1 MENNIFKFRNFLQ
14 SSFWGAAGCLAIVI
28 IMIFPIPPMM
38 LDVLLSFVLA
48 LSIMILLLSIYAK
61 KPLDFSTF
69 PTVLLVM
76 TLFRLSLNVAT
87 TKSILLRGGGEGTQ
101 AAGQIIE
108 AFGEFIVGG
117 NYVVGIIVFLIL
129 VVINFMVITKGAGR
143 AAEVA
148 ARFTLDAMPGKQM
161 AIDADLNAGLL
172 KEEEARKRR
181 AEIAEEADFYG
192 SMDGASKFVRGD
204 AIAGILIAFINI
216 IGGIIVGMAQNGMGF
231 EQATQTFTL
240 LTIGDGLISQIPA
253 LIIST
258 AAGIIITRSNVDDEF
273 GEQVKKQ
280 IQFQPKTILMASFAL
295 LVIGVI
301 PGMPILPFWMMGFG
315 GLGLAWYIEKK
326 REAEAI
332 EATQK
337 TSEEE
342 KESSDKLETL
352 LNLELVEM
360 DIGYGLVNLVD
371 SNQDGDFLERI
382 NHMRKQFALSWGVII
397 PSVKIKDNLDLK
409 PGGYSIKIKGMEVA
423 SGELMSDYC
432 LAIDSGTVVEK
443 IEGPET
449 FEPVF
454 GLNAV
459 WITEDQKEDAQ
470 YNGYYVVDLSTIL
483 ATHLTEIIKTNLHE
497 LLGRQEFQHILDN
510 FKEKYPKIVDD
521 LINKDILPL
530 GKVLKTVQNLLR
542 EGVSIRDL
550 RTILE
555 TLAEHGATIKDTDV
569 LTELVRCSLHRT
581 ITESIKSDEGD
592 IPLFTLDRK
601 IEDEVARGIVE
612 TERGRHVSLEP
623 SVIQKILTEINKQT
637 ENATKMGEKMIILC
651 SPSIRIHFKNLMENF
666 VPNLIVVTHEEL
678 SPNANIRSLG
688 TVSL

>member
-1 MENNIFKFRNFLQ
+1 MNDSFLNFRGLLKT
-14 SSFWGAAGCLAIVI
+14 SFWSAVGCLAIVI
-28 IMIFPIPPMM
+28 IMIVPIPPML
-38 LDVLLSFVLA
+38 LDILLSFVLA

-69 PTVLLVM
+69 PTVLLMM

-87 TKSILLRGGGEGTQ
+87 TKSILLRGGADGTQ
-101 AAGQIIE
+101 AAGHIIK

-117 NYVVGIIVFLIL
+117 NYVVGIIVFIIL

-172 KEEEARKRR
+172 KEEEARRKRE
-181 AEIAEEADFYG
+181 EIAEEADFYG

-216 IGGIIVGMAQNGMGF
+216 IGGIIVGMAQNDMNF

-258 AAGIIITRSNVDDEF
+258 AAGIIITRSNVNDEF

-280 IQFQPKTILMASFAL
+280 VKIQPKSILMASFAL
-295 LVIGVI
+295 LFIGVI
-301 PGMPILPFWMMGFG
+301 PKMPMLPFWFMGLS
-315 GLGLAWYIEKK
+315 GLVLAWYIEKK
-326 REAEAI
+326 
-332 EATQK
+332 
-337 TSEEE
+337 SEEE
-342 KESSDKLETL
+342 KAAILQKASEGKEDSSEKLESL
-352 LNLELVEM
+352 LNLDLVEM
-360 DIGYGLVNLVD
+360 EIGYGLVSLVD
-371 SNQDGDFLERI
+371 ANQDGDFLERI
-382 NHMRKQFALSWGVII
+382 NHMRKQFALSRGVIV

-409 PGGYSIKIKGMEVA
+409 PGGYGIKIKGIKVA
-423 SGELMSDYC
+423 SGELMLGYF
-432 LAIDSGTVVEK
+432 LAMDSGTVVDK
-443 IEGPET
+443 IEGIET
-449 FEPVF
+449 VEPVF

-483 ATHLTEIIKTNLHE
+483 ATHLTEIIKSNLHE
-497 LLGRQEFQHILDN
+497 LLGRQELVHILDN
-510 FKEKYPKIVDD
+510 FKESYPKIVDD
-521 LINKDILPL
+521 LIPDILPL
-530 GKVLKTVQNLLR
+530 GKILKTVQNLLK

-555 TLAEHGATIKDTDV
+555 TLAEHGDTIKDEGL
-569 LTELVRCSLHRT
+569 LTEAVRRALRRT
-581 ITESIKSDEGD
+581 ITEDIKNEKGE
-592 IPLFTLDRK
+592 IPLFTLDKK
-601 IEDEVARGIVE
+601 IEDQVYQGIVE
-612 TERGRHVSLEP
+612 TERGLQVSLEP
-623 SVIQKILTEINKQT
+623 KIIQSILTEINQKMESAT
-637 ENATKMGEKMIILC
+637 EMGEKMIIVC
-651 SPSIRIHFKNLMENF
+651 NSNVRGHFKKLMENF
-666 VPNLIVVTHEEL
+666 IPNLVVVAHDEL
-678 SPNANIRSLG
+678 SADANIRSLG

>member
-1 MENNIFKFRNFLQ
+1 MNDSFLSFRGLLKT
-14 SSFWGAAGCLAIVI
+14 SFWSAIGCLAIVI
-28 IMIFPIPPMM
+28 IMIVPIPPMF
-38 LDVLLSFVLA
+38 LDILLSFVLA

-61 KPLDFSTF
+61 RPLDFSTF
-69 PTVLLVM
+69 PTVLLMM

-87 TKSILLRGGGEGTQ
+87 TKSILLRGGADGTE
-101 AAGQIIE
+101 AAGHIIK

-117 NYVVGIIVFLIL
+117 NYVVGIIVFIIL

-172 KEEEARKRR
+172 KEDEARRKRE
-181 AEIAEEADFYG
+181 EIAEEADFYG

-216 IGGIIVGMAQNGMGF
+216 IGGIIVGMAQNNMSF

-280 IQFQPKTILMASFAL
+280 VKIQPKSILMASFAL
-295 LVIGVI
+295 LFIGVI
-301 PGMPILPFWMMGFG
+301 PKMPMLPFWFMGLS
-315 GLGLAWYIEKK
+315 GLVLAWYIEKK
-326 REAEAI
+326 RE
-332 EATQK
+332 
-337 TSEEE
+337 EE
-342 KESSDKLETL
+342 KAEVLKKASEGKKDPSEKLENL
-352 LNLELVEM
+352 LNLDLVEM
-360 DIGYGLVNLVD
+360 EIGYGLVSLVD
-371 SNQDGDFLERI
+371 AKQDGDFLERI
-382 NHMRKQFALSWGVII
+382 NHMRKQFALSRGVIV

-409 PGGYSIKIKGMEVA
+409 PGGYSINIKGVKVA
-423 SGELMSDYC
+423 SGELMLGYY
-432 LAIDSGTVVEK
+432 LAMDSGTVVDK
-443 IEGPET
+443 IEGIET
-449 FEPVF
+449 VEPVF

-459 WITEDQKEDAQ
+459 WVTEDQKEDAQ

-483 ATHLTEIIKTNLHE
+483 ATHLTEIIKSNLHE
-497 LLGRQEFQHILDN
+497 LLGRQELVHILDN
-510 FKEKYPKIVDD
+510 FKESYPKIVDD
-521 LINKDILPL
+521 LIPDILPL
-530 GKVLKTVQNLLR
+530 GKVLKTVQNLLK

-555 TLAEHGATIKDTDV
+555 TLAEHGDTIKDEGL
-569 LTELVRCSLHRT
+569 LTEVARRALRRT
-581 ITESIKSDEGD
+581 ITEDIKNEKGE
-592 IPLFTLDRK
+592 IPLFTLDKK
-601 IEDEVARGIVE
+601 IEDQVYRGIVE
-612 TERGRHVSLEP
+612 TERGLQVSLEP
-623 SVIQKILTEINKQT
+623 KIIQNILTEINKKMESAT
-637 ENATKMGEKMIILC
+637 EMGEKMIIVC
-651 SPSIRIHFKNLMENF
+651 NSNVRGHFKKLMENF
-666 VPNLIVVTHEEL
+666 IPNLVVVAHDEL
-678 SPNANIRSLG
+678 SSDANIRSLG